1 MAAYQNQITQLRQ
14 GKRAALA
21 LEAAFKESHL
31 TWLQVTATL
40 PSLLTAMPAHEPGA
54 EGTR

>member
-1 MAAYQNQITQLRQ
+1 MADYQNQITQLRQ

-21 LEAAFKESHL
+21 LETAFKESQL
-31 TWLQVTATL
+31 TWLQVTAKL
-40 PSLLTAMPAHEPGA
+40 PSLLTAMPARKPVA